1 MHGQPL
7 KSMDIR
13 IIPPEEKEGY
23 MPLLLIADPSPEMVS
38 RYLHEALL
46 FVGYESD
53 RAVCCAAVKVEEG
66 RAELMNLAVGDS
78 YRHRGLASRMLDFL
92 CGYLACQ
99 GVKRVILGT
108 GSPGEGEKPFW
119 QYDFYIRR
127 GFSYSYG
134 IKGFFADNYGFEIL
148 EDDGRRC
155 VDMVYLEKILTV

>member
-46 FVGYESD
+46 FVGY
-53 RAVCCAAVKVEEG
+53 
-66 RAELMNLAVGDS
+66 
-78 YRHRGLASRMLDFL
+78 
-92 CGYLACQ
+92 LACQ

-119 QYDFYIRR
+119 QYGFYIRR

>member
-78 YRHRGLASRMLDFL
+78 YRHRRTGVTDAGFFVRISRMSGCKARNSRYGL
-92 CGYLACQ
+92 C
-99 GVKRVILGT
+99 R
-108 GSPGEGEKPFW
+108 
-119 QYDFYIRR
+119 
-127 GFSYSYG
+127 
-134 IKGFFADNYGFEIL
+134 
-148 EDDGRRC
+148 
-155 VDMVYLEKILTV
+155 